1 MTLRLEVAPDPEQAA
16 RAALDLLRAACAE
29 AIAARGRALVSLAG
43 GSTPKRVYHQ
53 WAKASDQDWPRV
65 HLLYGDERCVAPDHA
80 DSNHRMVR
88 ESLLDALPVSPK
100 VHRMRGEDADPE
112 AAAADYGRQLRDLL
126 GPEGKLDLALLGMG
140 PDGHTASLFP
150 GRPALAEA
158 KHRCVATLAPD
169 GKTRRLTLTFPVFK
183 AARQVVFLVTGA
195 EKAATLRAVLEGP
208 LDPQR
213 LPAQT
218 LLRDPAVTAVLVM
231 DKAAAPHGVAR

>member
-16 RAALDLLRAACAE
+16 RAALALLRAACAE

-43 GSTPKRVYHQ
+43 GSTPKLVYRQ
-53 WAKASDQDWPRV
+53 WAQATDQDWPRI
-65 HLLYGDERCVAPDHA
+65 HLLYGDERCVPPDHA
-80 DSNHRMVR
+80 DSNHRMVQ
-88 ESLLDALPVSPK
+88 ESLLDGLPAPPQ

-112 AAAADYGRQLRDLL
+112 VAAADYGRLVRDLL
-126 GPEGKLDLALLGMG
+126 GPEGRLDLALLGMG

-169 GKTRRLTLTFPVFK
+169 GRTRRLTLTIPVFK

-195 EKAATLRAVLEGP
+195 EKAATLRDVLEGP
-208 LDPQR
+208 LDSQR

-218 LLRDPAVTAVLVM
+218 LLRDPAANVVLVM
-231 DKAAAPHGVAR
+231 DRAAAGQIKR